1 MKIYRIYYYRFF
13 STIAYKDLCAES
25 VEKAIKK
32 SRVKNI
38 ISIKEL

>member
-1 MKIYRIYYYRFF
+1 MKTYRIYYYRYY
-13 STIAYKDLCAES
+13 STIAYKDVQADTY
-25 VEKAIKK
+25 EKAIKK